1 MTPVLILLG
10 VGLCY
15 VAIFGG
21 LAWLRRE
28 GLSLQF
34 ALEGVGITLA
44 FALLAWIGVFPPH
57 PVLLLVILYLLT
69 MRVRLLV
76 DLARMLRNA
85 IPPARLLGFY
95 EVALRLWPD
104 ASGYVIAQIDR
115 GATLLRAGR
124 PQEAADALE
133 SALARRPTR
142 RFNPRYDVACHYN
155 LGLAYQRLGKRDRA
169 IVHFN
174 QVIESLPGTVY
185 AHLAQ
190 RAMAPKPETGSR
202 SAEEENTAKE
212 AQKK

>member
-1 MTPVLILLG
+1 MNLVLILLA
-10 VGLCY
+10 VGFCY

-34 ALEGVGITLA
+34 ALEGLGITAA
-44 FALLAWIGVFPPH
+44 FALLGLSGTLVPH
-57 PVLLLVILYLLT
+57 PILLLVILYLLT

-76 DLARMLRNA
+76 DLARVLRNTL
-85 IPPARLLGFY
+85 PPARLLGFY
-95 EVALRLWPD
+95 EAALRLWPD

-124 PQEAADALE
+124 PQEAAEALE
-133 SALARRPTR
+133 SALVRRPTR
-142 RFNPRYDVACHYN
+142 HFNPRYEAACHYN
-155 LGLAYQRLGKRDRA
+155 LGLAYQRLGKKDLA

-174 QVIESLPGTVY
+174 QVIEALPGTVY

-190 RAMAPKPETGSR
+190 RAMASRPEAAGR
-202 SAEEENTAKE
+202 PAEEENTTQEVRK
-212 AQKK
+212 Q

>member
-1 MTPVLILLG
+1 MNPVLILLA

-15 VAIFGG
+15 TAIFGG

-34 ALEGVGITLA
+34 ALEGLGITA
-44 FALLAWIGVFPPH
+44 VFSLLALSEAFVPH

-76 DLARMLRNA
+76 DLARILRNTLS
-85 IPPARLLGFY
+85 PTRLLGFY

-142 RFNPRYDVACHYN
+142 HFNPRYDAACHYN
-155 LGLAYQRLGKRDRA
+155 LGLAYQRLGKRVQA
-169 IVHFN
+169 IAHFN
-174 QVIESLPGTVY
+174 QVIEALPGTVY

-190 RAMAPKPETGSR
+190 RAMSPKPEAAGR
-202 SAEEENTAKE
+202 PAEEDETMKE
-212 AQKK
+212 VQEK

>member
-1 MTPVLILLG
+1 MNPVLILLG

-15 VAIFGG
+15 VVIFGG

-34 ALEGVGITLA
+34 ALEGVGITVG
-44 FALLAWIGVFPPH
+44 FSLLALSGAFVPP
-57 PVLLLVILYLLT
+57 PIFLLVVLYLLT

-76 DLARMLRNA
+76 DLARVLRNA
-85 IPPARLLGFY
+85 LSPARLLGFY
-95 EVALRLWPD
+95 EAALRLWPD
-104 ASGYVIAQIDR
+104 ASSYVIAQIDR

-142 RFNPRYDVACHYN
+142 HFNPRYEAACHYN
-155 LGLAYQRLGKRDRA
+155 LGLAYQRLGKRGQA

-174 QVIESLPGTVY
+174 QVIEALPGTVY

-190 RAMAPKPETGSR
+190 RAMAPKPEAAGR
-202 SAEEENTAKE
+202 PAEEDTAKE
-212 AQKK
+212 VQEK

>member
-1 MTPVLILLG
+1 MNPLLILLA
-10 VGLCY
+10 VGFCY
-15 VAIFGG
+15 IVIFGG

-34 ALEGVGITLA
+34 ALEGLGITLV
-44 FALLAWIGVFPPH
+44 FVLLSWLGVFSPH
-57 PVLLLVILYLLT
+57 PILLLVILYLLT

-85 IPPARLLGFY
+85 LPPARLLGFY
-95 EVALRLWPD
+95 EVALRLGPD

-142 RFNPRYDVACHYN
+142 HFNPRYEAACHYN
-155 LGLAYQRLGKRDRA
+155 LGLAYQRLGKRDQA

-174 QVIESLPGTVY
+174 QVIEALPGTVY

-190 RAMAPKPETGSR
+190 RAMAPKSGAAGRP
-202 SAEEENTAKE
+202 AEEEDTAKE
-212 AQKK
+212 VQEK

>member
-1 MTPVLILLG
+1 MNLVLILLA

-34 ALEGVGITLA
+34 ALEGLGITA
-44 FALLAWIGVFPPH
+44 IFVLLALSGALVPH
-57 PVLLLVILYLLT
+57 PVLLLVVLYLLT

-85 IPPARLLGFY
+85 IAPARLLRFY

-124 PQEAADALE
+124 PQEAAEALE

-142 RFNPRYDVACHYN
+142 HFNPRYEAVCRYN
-155 LGLAYQRLGKRDRA
+155 LGLAYQRLGKRDQA

-174 QVIESLPGTVY
+174 RVIEDLPGTIY

-190 RAMAPKPETGSR
+190 RAMANQPRAAGRP
-202 SAEEENTAKE
+202 AEEEQKE
-212 AQKK
+212 VEQG

>member
-1 MTPVLILLG
+1 MNPVLVLLA
-10 VGLCY
+10 VGFCY

-34 ALEGVGITLA
+34 ALEGLGITAA
-44 FALLAWIGVFPPH
+44 FALLALSGAFVPH

-76 DLARMLRNA
+76 DLARMLRHA
-85 IPPARLLGFY
+85 LPPARLLGLY

-104 ASGYVIAQIDR
+104 ASGYVVAQIDR

-142 RFNPRYDVACHYN
+142 RFNPRYDAACHYN
-155 LGLAYQRLGKRDRA
+155 LGLAYQRLGKRDQA

-174 QVIESLPGTVY
+174 QVIESLPGTIY

-190 RAMAPKPETGSR
+190 RAMVPKAGAAGRP
-202 SAEEENTAKE
+202 AEEDEAAKE
-212 AQKK
+212 VRKK